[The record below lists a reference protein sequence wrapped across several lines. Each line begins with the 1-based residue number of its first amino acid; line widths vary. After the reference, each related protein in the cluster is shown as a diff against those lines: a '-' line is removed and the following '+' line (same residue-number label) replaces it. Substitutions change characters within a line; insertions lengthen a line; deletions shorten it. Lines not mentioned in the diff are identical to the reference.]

1 MGAEGQRILYDRTT
15 GASSSRSGRGEDP
28 RIAQMKRE
36 LEEQQRALEQ
46 QRKKDEETRARLEA
60 MEWILNAG
68 YQPHPRPYIF
78 HPEQTP
84 QVPHI
89 GNMGYHSNSGYS
101 SMPMMDPTFG
111 SLSYGFL
118 NQFQSSGGSSH
129 EANRGG
135 TRGGNRGCSRGGTC
149 PEDTVEPE

>member
-1 MGAEGQRILYDRTT
+1 MSFSLFMQIRILYDHTT
-15 GASSSRSGRGEDP
+15 GASSFRLGRGEDP
-28 RIAQMKRE
+28 RIAQMQRE

-60 MEWILNAG
+60 LEQILNAG
-68 YQPHPRPYIF
+68 YQPHPQPYIL

-84 QVPHI
+84 QVPHM

-101 SMPMMDPTFG
+101 SMLMMDPAFG

-118 NQFQSSGGSSH
+118 NQFKSSGGP
-129 EANRGG
+129 NRGASRG
-135 TRGGNRGCSRGGTC
+135 GSRGGN
-149 PEDTVEPE
+149 

>member
-1 MGAEGQRILYDRTT
+1 MGAQGQRILYDHTT

-28 RIAQMKRE
+28 RIAQMQRE

-46 QRKKDEETRARLEA
+46 QWKKDEETRARLEA
-60 MEWILNAG
+60 IERILNAG
-68 YQPHPRPYIF
+68 YQPHPRPYIL

-101 SMPMMDPTFG
+101 SMPVMDPTFG
-111 SLSYGFL
+111 SVSYGFL
-118 NQFQSSGGSSH
+118 NQFQSSGGPSCGAS
-129 EANRGG
+129 RGG
-135 TRGGNRGCSRGGTC
+135 SRGGNRGGS
-149 PEDTVEPE
+149 